1 MKKRIVSFLM
11 ALVMAVSL
19 LPVSA
24 FAVDGAYTVAKD
36 ATINRSEDTNTA
48 VAQTVDTYADVTE
61 LTMTVSDITAYSKI
75 GSFNVEG
82 QPYSVY
88 KTTLD
93 ATKYDGLAFSMSGQQ
108 LPLTATHKLGEKK
121 LFLRPIKLSKILG

>member
-11 ALVMAVSL
+11 ALVMVVSL

-24 FAVDGAYTVAKD
+24 FAVEDAASSDVPAAEAQEVQPTEAKQGD
-36 ATINRSEDTNTA
+36 NIDTA
-48 VAQTVDTYADVTE
+48 VVQTVDTYADVTE

-75 GSFNVEG
+75 GSFNVEE
-82 QPYSVY
+82 QPYNVY
-88 KTTLD
+88 KVTLD

-108 LPLTATHKLGEKK
+108 
-121 LFLRPIKLSKILG
+121 